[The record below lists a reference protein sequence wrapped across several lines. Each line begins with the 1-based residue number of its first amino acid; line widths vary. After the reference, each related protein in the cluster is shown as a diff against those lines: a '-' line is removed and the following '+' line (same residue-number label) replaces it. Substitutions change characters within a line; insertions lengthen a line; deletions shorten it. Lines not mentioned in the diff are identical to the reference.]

1 MIRCGQ
7 VKSATPRVLPNA
19 GNAMRHTAVFS
30 FAQGPNEKFD
40 RALYVRFVS
49 LPSNIQV
56 CAAYSTFKGKSI
68 MEPARA
74 VANSHS
80 SDKQLLSNHDKESSH
95 SFTALISFNSNCS
108 MEASSVDGLIV
119 AGH

>member
-7 VKSATPRVLPNA
+7 VNSATPRVLPNA
-19 GNAMRHTAVFS
+19 GNAMRHSAL
-30 FAQGPNEKFD
+30 NEMFD